1 VDIWRLLQRIV
12 RHHEYGGPQVL
23 RIEQAPVPEP
33 GPGEVLVRVEAA
45 GVALPGLRQLCA
57 GPEGDGVTLPNSPG
71 GEIAGQVAAR
81 GPGTASF
88 RVGQRVAG
96 VTFHGAYSEYAAVP
110 CALLGAVPD
119 GVGAAEA
126 MTLMRAGLVA
136 LGVLRTAHLAK
147 GDSVLV
153 TAAAGGV
160 GHLAVQLA
168 KALGAGRVVG
178 AVGSPHKAYFVRSLG
193 ADEVVQYTDSDWG
206 APITVAV
213 DGVGGRVLQRGLA
226 ALAPFGRLVSYSAAS
241 GPIET
246 HELLAGMKTAIGFAM
261 GRLAS
266 AQPQL
271 VEQLR
276 HDLWDLLAH
285 GRLHPEIHAELPL
298 EEAPKAY
305 EILKAR
311 ANLGKIVLRPTKRTT

>member
-1 VDIWRLLQRIV
+1 VVARW
-12 RHHEYGGPQVL
+12 
-23 RIEQAPVPEP
+23 
-33 GPGEVLVRVEAA
+33 LVRQLYPCDLDLHAFRVLLIAATGGHAPEEVTGLTEDDVEF
-45 GVALPGLRQLCA
+45 LPG
-57 GPEGDGVTLPNSPG
+57 GVRLTLTK
-71 GEIAGQVAAR
+71 Q
-81 GPGTASF
+81 
-88 RVGQRVAG
+88 
-96 VTFHGAYSEYAAVP
+96 
-110 CALLGAVPD
+110 
-119 GVGAAEA
+119 
-126 MTLMRAGLVA
+126 RAG
-136 LGVLRTAHLAK
+136 RI
-147 GDSVLV
+147 
-153 TAAAGGV
+153 
-160 GHLAVQLA
+160 
-168 KALGAGRVVG
+168 
-178 AVGSPHKAYFVRSLG
+178 HKADFVRSLG